1 MIGPLSL
8 SIGRKKRFYR
18 FWKPCVSKMT
28 NDYQTFN
35 GRTVAQ
41 TLLCVVSQKN
51 PCPIARSISGVG
63 GEGGHYLSLYDQV
76 SSKTPLTPSRH
87 IRGQFL
93 IVNDDDNII
102 NFYMKYSILQG
113 YYSLGSRI
121 QRDGRF
127 GQNCSYETFC
137 ALHARSLDHWCC
149 RDVSNRCEGK

>member
-1 MIGPLSL
+1 
-8 SIGRKKRFYR
+8 
-18 FWKPCVSKMT
+18 MT

-102 NFYMKYSILQG
+102 NFYMKYIILWEAE
-113 YYSLGSRI
+113 YSATDDSVRTVRMKLSVPYMLAVLITGVV
-121 QRDGRF
+121 GM
-127 GQNCSYETFC
+127 
-137 ALHARSLDHWCC
+137 
-149 RDVSNRCEGK
+149 